1 MKRIQ
6 QIAIVALTASTI
18 FTACKKEEITTPAPV
33 EQELITTVRL
43 KVTNTSGF
51 NQTFNYKVDN
61 GFGSSTQ
68 GNVQI
73 DDVVLAPATD
83 YDVEVQVWDESK
95 IPAENITEEVIA
107 ESHHHL
113 FIFQSNPATGAG
125 AISFSNGSK
134 DDEGEPLNQ
143 KIQFT
148 TGTAGVG
155 TLTVTLKHEP
165 TNKNAATPDEAGG
178 ETDAQAIFPVKL
190 Q

>member
-6 QIAIVALTASTI
+6 QIAIAVLTATTI

-43 KVTNTSGF
+43 IVTNASGF

-61 GFGSSTQ
+61 GFGSSAQ
-68 GNVQI
+68 GNVHI
-73 DDVVLAPATD
+73 DDIVLSPATD
-83 YDVEVQVWDESK
+83 YNVEVQVWDESK
-95 IPAENITEEVIA
+95 SPAENITEEVVA

-113 FIFQSNPATGAG
+113 FVFQSNPSTGAG

-143 KIQFT
+143 KLQFT
-148 TGTAGVG
+148 TGTAGTG
-155 TLTVTLKHEP
+155 ALTVTLKHEP

>member
-6 QIAIVALTASTI
+6 QIAIALITASVI
-18 FTACKKEEITTPAPV
+18 FTACKKETLPNPEPV

-43 KVTNTSGF
+43 IVTNNAGF
-51 NQTFNYKVDN
+51 NKTFNYKVDN
-61 GFGSSTQ
+61 GFGGTTQ

-73 DDVVLAPATD
+73 DDVVLAPGTE
-83 YDVEVQVWDESK
+83 YNVEVQVWDESK
-95 IPAENITEEVIA
+95 SPAENITEEVIA

-113 FIFQSNPATGAG
+113 FIFQSNPATGEG
-125 AISFSNGSK
+125 SISFSNGSK
-134 DDEGEPLNQ
+134 DDENEPLNQ
-143 KIQFT
+143 KITFT
-148 TGTAGVG
+148 TGAAGNG
-155 TLTVTLKHEP
+155 SLTVTLKHEP

>member
-6 QIAIVALTASTI
+6 QIAILAVAASTI
-18 FTACKKEEITTPAPV
+18 FTACKKEELPTPAPV

-43 KVTNTSGF
+43 IVTNSSGF
-51 NQTFNYKVDN
+51 NKTFNYKVDN

-68 GNVQI
+68 GNVRI
-73 DDVVLAPATD
+73 DDVALAPGTN

-95 IPAENITEEVIA
+95 NPAENITQEVIA

-113 FIFQSNPATGAG
+113 FIFRSNPASGAG
-125 AISFSNGSK
+125 SIAFSNGNK

-143 KIQFT
+143 KIAFT
-148 TGTAGVG
+148 TGAAGNG
-155 TLTVTLKHEP
+155 SLTVTLKHEP
-165 TNKNAATPDEAGG
+165 TNKNAANAAEAGG
-178 ETDAQAIFPVKL
+178 ETDAEAIFPVKL

>member
-6 QIAIVALTASTI
+6 QLTFLALVASTI
-18 FTACKKEEITTPAPV
+18 FTACKKEELPTPEPV

-43 KVTNTSGF
+43 IVTNSSGF
-51 NQTFNYKVDN
+51 NKTFNYKVDN

-68 GNVQI
+68 GNIEI
-73 DDVVLAPATD
+73 DDVVLAPGTN

-95 IPAENITEEVIA
+95 KPAENITEEVIA

-113 FIFQSNPATGAG
+113 FIFQSNPVTGAG
-125 AISFSNGSK
+125 AISFNNGSK

-143 KIQFT
+143 KGQIT
-148 TGTAGVG
+148 TGAAGSG
-155 TLTVTLKHEP
+155 SLTVTLKHEP
-165 TNKNAATPDEAGG
+165 TNKNATTPGEAGG
-178 ETDAQAIFPVKL
+178 ETDAQATFPVKL